1 MRAPRPFVLGSLLT
15 LLLAAPAAT
24 QHVAAQQVEPFGPFG
39 PGPRIHRDRLCVK
52 LAEGCGAE
60 LVGGHLLSRVG
71 VDLSRVDGWF
81 QQGAA
86 SPLVTALTWDE
97 LDRWHRRACEVLPEG
112 RRPGHMGLWFR
123 LQAPTAAVADFLA
136 DRLAAEPLVTD
147 VYHEPVFA
155 PACAAPPQDIPPPTP
170 SLTQF
175 QHTFEPSPYGHG
187 IWLAQGVLGA
197 RGQGVALRMV
207 EFDFYLDHEDVP
219 SLVAANVMGALPP
232 GQQGLSNHGVAA
244 AGLLTGERNDYGLTG
259 VVDEIDMAYI
269 AFPQNGGVE
278 NSMFLAAASCQP
290 GDVVLTVLQFL
301 LGQYGNNDWVP
312 LEFLQATFDAT
323 LTVSANGR
331 IVVNNAANG
340 SASLDD
346 PRFLRRFDRT
356 FRDSG
361 AIMVSSSAAGA
372 LQRAAY
378 ANWGSR
384 IDAHSWGDDVV
395 AAGYGTHF
403 FPNND
408 RRQAYTQAYSGT
420 SAGSTTTCGIV
431 CLLQGAARR
440 QLGRSLTA
448 AEILQLF
455 ATHGPATNDGIGR
468 RPDVPAILRSLGI
481 LDGLSMAAP
490 DTPVGGSFTVQM
502 EGPQGSAAVLFGSF
516 GVSTPGLDLGL
527 NRRVHLD
534 QASLFTVGFFPMP
547 QGVANWS
554 LTVPNNSSLAGLD
567 LYFQAGRVAGA
578 APLHVTN
585 SCQATVF

>member
-1 MRAPRPFVLGSLLT
+1 MHAPRPFVLGAMLT
-15 LLLAAPAAT
+15 LLHAAS
-24 QHVAAQQVEPFGPFG
+24 VAAQQTSAVRAEPYGPLG
-39 PGPRIHRDRLCVK
+39 PGPSVHPLRLCVK
-52 LAEGCGAE
+52 LAEGSGAE
-60 LVGGHLLSRVG
+60 LVAGHLRSRAG
-71 VDLSRVDGWF
+71 VDLRSVDAWF
-81 QQGAA
+81 QHGTA
-86 SPLVTALTWDE
+86 SPLVTALSWDE
-97 LDRWHRRACEVLPEG
+97 LDRWHQRACEVLPEG

-123 LQAPTAAVADFLA
+123 LQATSPVQAGFLA
-136 DRLAAEPLVTD
+136 ARLAAEPLVTD

-170 SLTQF
+170 SFTQF
-175 QHTFEPSPYGHG
+175 QFTFDPSPYGHG

-219 SLVAANVMGALPP
+219 SLVAANVMGPLPP
-232 GQQGLSNHGVAA
+232 GQQGLSNHCVAA
-244 AGLLTGERNDYGLTG
+244 AGLLAGERNGYGLTG
-259 VVDEIDMAYI
+259 VVDEIDLAYL

-301 LGQYGNNDWVP
+301 LGQYGTNDWVP

-323 LTVSANGR
+323 LTVTANGR

-340 SASLDD
+340 SSSLDD
-346 PRFLRRFDRT
+346 PRFLRRFDRG

-384 IDAHSWGDDVV
+384 VDAHSWGDDVV

-403 FPNND
+403 LPNND
-408 RRQAYTQAYSGT
+408 RRQAYTQSYSGT

-440 QLGRSLTA
+440 QLERSLTA
-448 AEILQLF
+448 AEIRQLF

-468 RPDVPAILRSLGI
+468 RPDVPAMLRSLGI
-481 LDGLSMAAP
+481 LDGLSMTAP
-490 DTPVGGSFTVQM
+490 DTPVGGAFTVQM

-516 GVSTPGLDLGL
+516 GVTTPGLDLGL

-547 QGVANWS
+547 AGSATWS
-554 LTVPNNSSLAGLD
+554 LAVPNSGALAGLD
-567 LYFQAGRVAGA
+567 LYFQAGRLAGA

-585 SCQATVF
+585 SCHATVL